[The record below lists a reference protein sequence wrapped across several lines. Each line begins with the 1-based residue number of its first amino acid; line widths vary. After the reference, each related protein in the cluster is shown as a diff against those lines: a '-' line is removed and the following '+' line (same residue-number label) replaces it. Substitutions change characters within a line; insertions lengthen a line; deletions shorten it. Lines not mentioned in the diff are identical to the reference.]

1 MIKCFY
7 FNLKKKDYV
16 KKGEKLLRMV
26 EKVVK
31 MLSEEIIK
39 NKIKNNKKIRH
50 RINFNTKKNV
60 N

>member
-7 FNLKKKDYV
+7 FNLKEKDFV

-39 NKIKNNKKIRH
+39 NEIKKSIKVVI
-50 RINFNTKKNV
+50 
-60 N
+60 